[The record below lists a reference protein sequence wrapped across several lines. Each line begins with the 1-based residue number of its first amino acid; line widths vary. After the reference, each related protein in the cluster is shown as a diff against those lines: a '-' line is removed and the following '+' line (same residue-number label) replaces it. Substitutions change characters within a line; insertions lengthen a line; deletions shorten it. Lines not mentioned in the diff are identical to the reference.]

1 MKRKAF
7 TLMELLVSVAL
18 LAIITVFMYGAIASS
33 KLSNEVLGRH
43 GEKEHNRTM
52 VFNLLYR
59 DIFESFYIESTPTK
73 EKHFTLVQ
81 MQTLN
86 SIYDITAPHV
96 TYYVDSQTDSLMR
109 LEAARKITLPVK
121 YEDRYAIHADI
132 IMTGVSDFNIY
143 KNTQETAPVDK
154 TKNQNIN
161 NESLS
166 SEDDKNITTD
176 TNSTKSSY
184 LLYLKAEPL
193 SKPFLF
199 EIVR

>member
-1 MKRKAF
+1 MKRGAF

-43 GEKEHNRTM
+43 SGKEHNRTM
-52 VFNLLYR
+52 IFNLLYR
-59 DIFESFYIESTPTK
+59 DIFESLYVEATPTK

-81 MQTLN
+81 MQTFN
-86 SIYDITAPHV
+86 SIYDINAPYV

-109 LEAARKITLPVK
+109 LEAARKIELPVK
-121 YEDRYAIHADI
+121 YEDRYAIHADV
-132 IMTGVSDFNIY
+132 IMTKVSDFNIY
-143 KNTQETAPVDK
+143 KSIQETAPVDK
-154 TKNQNIN
+154 IKKPNAD

-166 SEDDKNITTD
+166 SEEDINKTVDAN
-176 TNSTKSSY
+176 NTKSSY
-184 LLYLKAEPL
+184 LLYLKAKSL

-199 EIVR
+199 EVVK